1 MNELKEWWPRNG
13 DTREEGEDDEDN
25 VWLGKEKKKPR
36 VLVLLVF
43 MMFCGSSNKLTPWFI
58 VPISLFLS
66 RKSLKETQK
75 FEGDEIVCVWER
87 RGIFLVWWIFGS
99 ILGCDKPIHPCV
111 CFDKYINVGKRKLQ
125 VGPID
130 LALFKIYIF
139 WFPLFVIKNFNTDL
153 DYPWFHIV
161 NSIFLCV
168 YDALSILSVAIS
180 EQPKNYYKFVYSV
193 PFFLNCI

>member
-1 MNELKEWWPRNG
+1 MIREREKETQSVSIISVY
-13 DTREEGEDDEDN
+13 D
-25 VWLGKEKKKPR
+25 VLWLIEQAYS
-36 VLVLLVF
+36 LVYRTHL
-43 MMFCGSSNKLTPWFI
+43 
-58 VPISLFLS
+58 LFLS

-168 YDALSILSVAIS
+168 YDALSMGLYITCCDIKATKKL
-180 EQPKNYYKFVYSV
+180 
-193 PFFLNCI
+193 L